1 MIRVNRKRT
10 VSPATPS
17 EPQQIKL
24 LPLDLQMM
32 FAQYIQQGLLYQIP
46 GSNFSSQVDLL
57 AETLSRMLVKF
68 YPLARRL
75 TTSPVDGGI
84 YILCNDS
91 DVDFIEA
98 MAGELSIADLIV
110 TQLKDGV
117 SVCCT
122 VNHAVADGTSFWNF
136 FNSWAE
142 LCRTNETK
150 ISANPTYNRYLLDRD
165 GSAVRLGLDP
175 NGQIPRFCPPL
186 LRVKMFHFS
195 AHTIKRLKERANRDS
210 PVTVSS
216 FQALCGHLWQA
227 VTRAR
232 GLGPDETATFQLSV
246 NCRPRLIPPLPESYF
261 GNAVQAIFVTST
273 AGELNRLPLSFP
285 AGLLNS
291 LIGGQRDGAIR
302 ESIGKWVK
310 EPVVYKFEELVKNVL
325 MVGSS
330 PRFEIYE
337 NDFGWGGPVALRCGT
352 NNHFDGMVSA
362 FPSREGGGS
371 VEFEICLL
379 PPTMNALEID
389 QDFICPLH

>member
-1 MIRVNRKRT
+1 MTAVKELFALHGAVNL
-10 VSPATPS
+10 
-17 EPQQIKL
+17 EGHH
-24 LPLDLQMM
+24 LPL
-32 FAQYIQQGLLYQIP
+32 
-46 GSNFSSQVDLL
+46 
-57 AETLSRMLVKF
+57 LV
-68 YPLARRL
+68 
-75 TTSPVDGGI
+75 
-84 YILCNDS
+84 
-91 DVDFIEA
+91 
-98 MAGELSIADLIV
+98 V

-165 GSAVRLGLDP
+165 GSSVRLGLDP

-246 NCRPRLIPPLPESYF
+246 NCRPRLFPPLPESYF

-285 AGLLNS
+285 TGLLNS

-362 FPSREGGGS
+362 FPGREGGGS